1 MTMLVRPGGRMHD
14 RYVRPKHLKEKFG
27 DRRWI
32 DVEDRA
38 LLNYENIQ
46 LLIGARKKDVE
57 EELGI
62 DIDEEK
68 ESIRSADLF
77 KDLKIKR
84 EQVPLK
90 PS

>member
-1 MTMLVRPGGRMHD
+1 ML
-14 RYVRPKHLKEKFG
+14 
-27 DRRWI
+27 
-32 DVEDRA
+32 
-38 LLNYENIQ
+38 
-46 LLIGARKKDVE
+46 KKR
-57 EELGI
+57 I

-90 PS
+90 PL